1 MELLNALNKGI
12 NNIKGIE
19 NGLFDVLNLPLYP
32 PSFGAIKSANGQ
44 FQIGGEFI
52 RPESFATY
60 KNTGGHPLGTI
71 GKDYV
76 PTQPKD
82 LFNAFTNC
90 LIEANYDLS
99 TVKYTEVKGGKRVRF
114 SVDYDSIGFKN
125 AKGNQDDLGTKI
137 VLETGYDGKTKTTF
151 SIETIRM
158 ICSNGMI
165 IKDSHMNV
173 AFKNTKGN
181 FGKIFIACDNILSM
195 GENIDLYKEQLLSY
209 NSKAISTKEVNVML
223 KKTLGYD
230 QTERTELSKTKNA
243 RLDEVMSSIELEF
256 SRTGSTVW
264 GLLNGITHFTNHIA
278 DTDNRID
285 YLNFGAGLK
294 TNNIAQVVANQLVLV

>member
-1 MELLNALNKGI
+1 
-12 NNIKGIE
+12 
-19 NGLFDVLNLPLYP
+19 
-32 PSFGAIKSANGQ
+32 
-44 FQIGGEFI
+44 
-52 RPESFATY
+52 
-60 KNTGGHPLGTI
+60 
-71 GKDYV
+71 
-76 PTQPKD
+76 
-82 LFNAFTNC
+82 
-90 LIEANYDLS
+90 
-99 TVKYTEVKGGKRVRF
+99 
-114 SVDYDSIGFKN
+114 
-125 AKGNQDDLGTKI
+125 
-137 VLETGYDGKTKTTF
+137 
-151 SIETIRM
+151 
-158 ICSNGMI
+158 
-165 IKDSHMNV
+165 MNV

-209 NSKAISTKEVNVML
+209 NSKAISTKEVNLML

-243 RLDEVMSSIELEF
+243 RLDEVMTSIELEF

-294 TNNIAQVVANQLVLV
+294 TNNIAQVVANQLVLS